1 MTPLKLSM
9 KRQHTSPEDLALS
22 QLTESHSLTLSK
34 RDVARLERA
43 AKKAAPKPVKE
54 PGLLSRLLA
63 EGAQSRHVPGDA
75 GWNRRGGGP
84 VNYIE
89 NPVEI
94 QGSAVQVCGF
104 WPFVNGAGLPTIG
117 APLGRHLL
125 RNTLVTGDPI
135 SWFLNGIISNPSAF
149 ILGQPGLGKTSLVHR
164 LLAVLSAWGV
174 VPMILA
180 DSRPDYVPH
189 IRALG
194 GQVITFS
201 PGQGHLNPLDLGP
214 LVASLNEIDDE
225 KAREI
230 AIQEMISRRRSLME
244 GIASMMLGRPLK
256 PHEST
261 CLSVAI
267 NELDPNLTQAPLI
280 GDLVDFIRSRPEVL
294 RQNVLAYDDDH
305 EYDQRLQAL
314 LDALINLG
322 PSGAYGDM
330 FSKPSDAH
338 ITPGVPVVFDI
349 SGVNENDSVLVAA
362 VQSLC
367 WNLGSATVSAE
378 QHLAAAGKRQ
388 RRTYFLVMD
397 ELWRILRA
405 SDDMVHFIDTI
416 TRLNRGRGIGQVMIT
431 HTMNDLRLSKEHL
444 TATAW
449 GFVERSALVF
459 LGGLAPSEMGNLEEV
474 FALSSKEK
482 ALMTDWTGEAVV
494 DPKTNKASRRPGA
507 GHFIMKVGK
516 NPGTPFVTQLTD
528 LEFEIS
534 DTNRA
539 WEMVK

>member
-1 MTPLKLSM
+1 MSLDHQDPLVA
-9 KRQHTSPEDLALS
+9 PD
-22 QLTESHSLTLSK
+22 QLTLTK

-43 AKKAAPKPVKE
+43 AKKAAPKPKKA
-54 PGLLSRLLA
+54 PGLLARLMA
-63 EGAQSRHVPGDA
+63 EGAQSRMSPGVT

-84 VNYIE
+84 VNFIE
-89 NPVEI
+89 APVEI
-94 QGSAVQVCGF
+94 QGSSVQVCGF
-104 WPFVNGAGLPTIG
+104 WPFVNGAGMPTIG
-117 APLGRHLL
+117 VPLGRHLL
-125 RNTLVTGDPI
+125 RNTLVTADPV

-149 ILGQPGLGKTSLVHR
+149 VLAQPGLGKSSLVHR
-164 LLAVLSAWGV
+164 LIAVLSAWGV

-214 LVASLNEIDDE
+214 LVASLGEIEDD
-225 KAREI
+225 KARDI
-230 AIQEMISRRRSLME
+230 AVNEMISRRRSLME

-256 PHEST
+256 AHEST

-267 NELDPNLTQAPLI
+267 NTLDPALQSPPLL
-280 GDLVDFIRSRPEVL
+280 GDLVDFIRSRPEIL
-294 RQNVLAYDDDH
+294 RQNVLAYDDDK

-330 FSKPSDAH
+330 FAKPSDAH
-338 ITPGVPVVFDI
+338 IIPGVPVVFDI

-378 QHLAAAGKRQ
+378 QHLASAGKRK

-405 SDDMVHFIDTI
+405 SDDMVNFIDT
-416 TRLNRGRGIGQVMIT
+416 N
-431 HTMNDLRLSKEHL
+431 HPPESWPWH
-444 TATAW
+444 W
-449 GFVERSALVF
+449 
-459 LGGLAPSEMGNLEEV
+459 
-474 FALSSKEK
+474 
-482 ALMTDWTGEAVV
+482 
-494 DPKTNKASRRPGA
+494 PG
-507 GHFIMKVGK
+507 HDY
-516 NPGTPFVTQLTD
+516 PYH
-528 LEFEIS
+528 E
-534 DTNRA
+534 
-539 WEMVK
+539 